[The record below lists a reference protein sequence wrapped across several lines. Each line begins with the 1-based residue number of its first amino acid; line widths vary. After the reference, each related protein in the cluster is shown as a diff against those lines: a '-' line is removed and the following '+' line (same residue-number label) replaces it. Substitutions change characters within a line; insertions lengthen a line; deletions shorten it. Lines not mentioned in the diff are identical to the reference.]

1 MIRIF
6 DAVLFMSSI
15 DSLLLRG
22 MVLCSRT
29 SRDFGVVSPLTTT
42 SLASRFAFFG
52 LDITLL
58 FLVVVLLLSY
68 PLPR

>member
-6 DAVLFMSSI
+6 DVVLFMSMI
-15 DSLLLRG
+15 DCSLLLRG

-29 SRDFGVVSPLTTT
+29 SRDFGVVSPLTTM
-42 SLASRFAFFG
+42 SLASRFGFLG

-58 FLVVVLLLSY
+58 FLVVVLL
-68 PLPR
+68 